1 MTSPLSKQI
10 TNKSQTTLS
19 NNITIGNKSNEF
31 VINLQQV
38 RKCQVATSLILTD
51 LLQVVLSDLS
61 RLVIHKLAE
70 NCLNNLQ
77 QACG

>member
-1 MTSPLSKQI
+1 V
-10 TNKSQTTLS
+10 
-19 NNITIGNKSNEF
+19 NKSNEF

-38 RKCQVATSLILTD
+38 CKWQVATSLILTD

-61 RLVIHKLAE
+61 RLVIHKLAA

>member
-1 MTSPLSKQI
+1 V
-10 TNKSQTTLS
+10 
-19 NNITIGNKSNEF
+19 NKSNKF

-38 RKCQVATSLILTD
+38 CKCQVATSLILTD
-51 LLQVVLSDLS
+51 LLQVALSDLS
-61 RLVIHKLAE
+61 RLVIHKLAA

>member
-1 MTSPLSKQI
+1 V
-10 TNKSQTTLS
+10 
-19 NNITIGNKSNEF
+19 NKSNEF

-38 RKCQVATSLILTD
+38 CKCQVATSLILKV
-51 LLQVVLSDLS
+51 LLQVVLSDLL

-70 NCLNNLQ
+70 NCLNNLH